1 MAGVHRD
8 LEELQTSYS
17 AFETEKLQDP
27 DDDEDAPPR
36 FQQQSPARPAFWLQG
51 SGMPRQTGASQAKE
65 HGDQDHPPGGVIIHT
80 VPEESKSRWSH
91 IDDLDSF
98 FKNVYTYH
106 QKSGFKVMLVQVRN
120 GFLRIGLS
128 LHGNF
133 LILISLVPHSFAE
146 NLRIAPSLVY
156 PFLHCLPCQL
166 C

>member
-1 MAGVHRD
+1 
-8 LEELQTSYS
+8 
-17 AFETEKLQDP
+17 
-27 DDDEDAPPR
+27 
-36 FQQQSPARPAFWLQG
+36 
-51 SGMPRQTGASQAKE
+51 
-65 HGDQDHPPGGVIIHT
+65 
-80 VPEESKSRWSH
+80 
-91 IDDLDSF
+91 LDSF

-133 LILISLVPHSFAE
+133 LILISLIPHSFAE